1 MRPLFNS
8 LNPPQRIIPTIG
20 LRPELPRLGLSP
32 ATPRSTAQL
41 ISYPDLLS
49 TKPKALLQQEILVRD
64 YCSIFST
71 LRAKLIKQ
79 SPELN
84 L

>member
-8 LNPPQRIIPTIG
+8 PNPPLRNIPTIG
-20 LRPELPRLGLSP
+20 LRPEPPRLGLSP

-41 ISYPDLLS
+41 TSYPDLLS
-49 TKPKALLQQEILVRD
+49 TKPKALLQQEIWVRD
-64 YCSIFST
+64 YCSIVST